1 MSCEQ
6 LYNSCGHT
14 KTQEALCDTPFV
26 TLNCNIQIFER
37 DISSDK
43 VNKGNPLWLEM
54 WRVNLKVKLVR
65 YDNRWSCDV
74 WSLRYIL
81 PNVTIWI
88 AYSQKLSMCSLISA
102 PIPPCHHFPS
112 FPPLCPYWVISI
124 SPSTLIFQPNH
135 PPPPT
140 SKKKKIQLEITL
152 HLQIPSR
159 DIRYLSAPFR
169 EKSHSYLIRVWAE
182 MAVMSPIIMTSV
194 IRRAFDGLTVGRALH
209 YCVKSKIIFG
219 SCVTF
224 FSKKLFLWF
233 PDKKALENPLTFR

>member
-1 MSCEQ
+1 MSREQ

-140 SKKKKIQLEITL
+140 SKKKKDSTRNNASPPNSFQRHPLPL
-152 HLQIPSR
+152 RALQ
-159 DIRYLSAPFR
+159 R
-169 EKSHSYLIRVWAE
+169 EKPFIFDSRLSRNGSNVSHNHDKCNQAGFWWANGW
-182 MAVMSPIIMTSV
+182 T
-194 IRRAFDGLTVGRALH
+194 RAALL
-209 YCVKSKIIFG
+209 CQ
-219 SCVTF
+219 
-224 FSKKLFLWF
+224 
-233 PDKKALENPLTFR
+233 E